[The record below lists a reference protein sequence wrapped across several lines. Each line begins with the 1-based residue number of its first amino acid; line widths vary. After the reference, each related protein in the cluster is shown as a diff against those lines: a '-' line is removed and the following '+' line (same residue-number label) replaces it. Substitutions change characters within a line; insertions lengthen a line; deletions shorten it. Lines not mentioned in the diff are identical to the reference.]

1 MKQKRMFLMTI
12 LLLGLVSFVSV
23 GAEEITWE
31 FYYVSEKVEPTPPSI
46 WITKTI
52 DGGMGDAITEDN
64 LNQDTEKVLYLHT
77 ESNGAEGLIM
87 TLNPLADENN
97 VCIPYI
103 FKFSEIGSTSEEK
116 SSEINNTNKTINLLD
131 WNDPM
136 PVRMRHDFKLS
147 WLPDQNVIATIA
159 TGTYTTIFEVEV
171 KTL

>member
-23 GAEEITWE
+23 GAKEINWE
-31 FYYVSEKVEPTPPSI
+31 FYYVSDKVDPAPPNI
-46 WITKTI
+46 WITKTE
-52 DGGMGDAITEDN
+52 DGGMDDAITGAD

-87 TLNPLADENN
+87 TLNPLAEKDAH
-97 VCIPYI
+97 IPYT
-103 FKFSEIGSTSEEK
+103 FKYSEIGSASEEK
-116 SSEINNTNKTINLLD
+116 SEEISDIAKTINLLD
-131 WNDPM
+131 WVDPV
-136 PVRMRHDFKLS
+136 PVRKRHDFKLS

-171 KTL
+171 KML